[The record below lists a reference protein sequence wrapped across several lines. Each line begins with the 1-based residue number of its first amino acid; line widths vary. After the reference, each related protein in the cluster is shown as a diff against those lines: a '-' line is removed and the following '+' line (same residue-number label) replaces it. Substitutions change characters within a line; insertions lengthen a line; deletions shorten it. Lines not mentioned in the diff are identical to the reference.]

1 LTDLHLVKCGNKEE
15 AEMRLEKSPGF
26 EQYKDGIPDPPPDP
40 ADNRRRF
47 RMVLLAAL
55 LLVLLLSIGNFLGSQ
70 TAALLTGTGSVTGTV
85 IDEQGQAFRGE
96 IFILGTELAV
106 STDPNGHFAMDR
118 VPAGAQSLIVADD
131 LFGRE
136 FPIQVVA
143 GETIDVGQ
151 LQFVPTAT
159 P

>member
-1 LTDLHLVKCGNKEE
+1 L
-15 AEMRLEKSPGF
+15 
-26 EQYKDGIPDPPPDP
+26 
-40 ADNRRRF
+40 
-47 RMVLLAAL
+47 
-55 LLVLLLSIGNFLGSQ
+55 
-70 TAALLTGTGSVTGTV
+70 
-85 IDEQGQAFRGE
+85 E

-106 STDPNGHFAMDR
+106 STDATGHFAMDR

-136 FPIQVVA
+136 FPIQVVV

-151 LQFVPTAT
+151 LQFIPTAT